1 MCFFVFF
8 SLFLYFCNGNV
19 LDLLMRNDNYKIVY
33 CTPALYSAG
42 GTERVVSVKA
52 NYFADVLGYD
62 VTIIVTEGKNGNS
75 FFSLSDKVK
84 VINLG
89 LNFEELWNISFVKK
103 VLLYLK
109 KQRKYKKLLT
119 NELLRIHP
127 DITITTLRREINFI
141 NDVHD
146 GSIKIG
152 EQHLSRTN
160 YRKIDGRFSKFY
172 EKYFFRWWK
181 DRVVTSLAKLDRL
194 VVLTSDAASEWP
206 EITNITMIPDPLP
219 IKVSNCS
226 PLSAKRVI
234 TIGRYSYEKGYDLLL
249 RVWSIVEKKC
259 SDWQLDV
266 FAMGD
271 PTPYVKIMDELS
283 IDKKRCHLNSSVVDV
298 ESEYINS
305 SILVQPSRTEG
316 FGLVLVEAMA
326 CGLPVISFDC
336 ENGPRSIITEGED
349 GFLVNPYDVDS
360 FAERLVQLM
369 NDNEQ
374 RYKMGEKGQR
384 KSQLYQIDSVGRQ
397 WKQLFDEIMQNNE
410 V

>member
-1 MCFFVFF
+1 
-8 SLFLYFCNGNV
+8 
-19 LDLLMRNDNYKIVY
+19 MRDDKYKIVY

-62 VTIIVTEGKNGNS
+62 VTVIVTEGKNGNS
-75 FFSLSDKVK
+75 FFPLSDKVK

-89 LNFEELWNISFVKK
+89 LNFEELWNISFFRKT
-103 VLLYLK
+103 LLYLH
-109 KQRKYKKLLT
+109 KQRKYRKLLT
-119 NELLRIHP
+119 KELMSIRP

-141 NDVHD
+141 NSIND
-146 GSIKIG
+146 GSKKIG

-160 YRKIDGRFSKFY
+160 YRKIDTRFSKYY
-172 EKYFFRWWK
+172 EKIFFWWWK
-181 DRVVTSLAKLDRL
+181 DRVVTSLTKLDRL
-194 VVLTSDAASEWP
+194 VVLTSDSASEWP
-206 EITNITMIPDPLP
+206 ELTNITMIPDPLP
-219 IKVSNCS
+219 IKVNNRS
-226 PLSAKRVI
+226 PLASKRVI

-249 RVWSIVEKKC
+249 KIWSIVEKRC
-259 SDWQLDV
+259 TDWQLDI

-298 ESEYINS
+298 EGEYINN

-336 ENGPRSIITEGED
+336 ENGPRSIISDGED
-349 GFLVNPYDVDS
+349 GFLIPPFEVDF
-360 FAERLVQLM
+360 FADRLVQLI
-369 NDNEQ
+369 NDGEL
-374 RYKMGEKGQR
+374 RKKMGEKGQR

-397 WKQLFDEIMQNNE
+397 WKQLFDELMKENE

>member
-1 MCFFVFF
+1 
-8 SLFLYFCNGNV
+8 
-19 LDLLMRNDNYKIVY
+19 MRNDKYKIVY

-62 VTIIVTEGKNGNS
+62 VTVIVTEGKNGNS
-75 FFSLSDKVK
+75 FFPLSDKVE

-89 LNFEELWNISFVKK
+89 INFEELWNISFVKK

-109 KQRKYKKLLT
+109 KQRKYKKSLT
-119 NELLRIHP
+119 NELLRIRP

-141 NDVHD
+141 NEIPD

-160 YRKIDGRFSKFY
+160 YRKIDARFSKFY
-172 EKYFFRWWK
+172 EISFFRWWK

-206 EITNITMIPDPLP
+206 ELTNITMIPDPLP
-219 IKVSNCS
+219 IKVNNHS
-226 PLSAKRVI
+226 PLSAKRVV

-259 SDWQLDV
+259 TDWQLDV

-336 ENGPRSIITEGED
+336 ENGPRSIINEGED
-349 GFLVNPYDVDS
+349 GFLISPLDVES
-360 FAERLVQLM
+360 FADRLVQLM
-369 NDNEQ
+369 NDDKL
-374 RYKMGEKGQR
+374 RKVIGENGQR
-384 KSQLYQIDSVGRQ
+384 KSQFYRIDSVGRQ
-397 WKQLFDEIMQNNE
+397 WKQLFDELMQNNE

>member
-1 MCFFVFF
+1 MD
-8 SLFLYFCNGNV
+8 LY
-19 LDLLMRNDNYKIVY
+19 MRNDKYKIVY

-75 FFSLSDKVK
+75 FFPLSDKVK
-84 VINLG
+84 VVNLG
-89 LNFEELWNISFVKK
+89 LNFEELWNITFVKK

-109 KQRKYKKLLT
+109 KQRKYKRLLT
-119 NELLRIHP
+119 NELLKIRP

-141 NDVHD
+141 NDVPD

-160 YRKIDGRFSKFY
+160 YRKIDARFSKFY
-172 EKYFFRWWK
+172 EISFFRWWK
-181 DRVVTSLAKLDRL
+181 DRVVTSLTKLDRL

-206 EITNITMIPDPLP
+206 ELTNITMIPDPLS
-219 IKVSNCS
+219 IKVNNRSLLGS
-226 PLSAKRVI
+226 KRVI
-234 TIGRYSYEKGYDLLL
+234 TIGRYSYEKGYDILLKI
-249 RVWSIVEKKC
+249 WSIVEKR
-259 SDWQLDV
+259 STDWQLDI

-298 ESEYINS
+298 ENEYINS

-316 FGLVLVEAMA
+316 FGMVLVEAMA

-336 ENGPRSIITEGED
+336 ENGPRSIISDGED
-349 GFLVNPYDVDS
+349 GFLIPPFEVDL
-360 FAERLVQLM
+360 FADRLVQLII
-369 NDNEQ
+369 DGEL
-374 RYKMGEKGQR
+374 RKKMGEKGQR

-397 WKQLFDEIMQNNE
+397 WKQLFDELMKENE

>member
-1 MCFFVFF
+1 
-8 SLFLYFCNGNV
+8 
-19 LDLLMRNDNYKIVY
+19 MRNDKYKIVY

-42 GTERVVSVKA
+42 GTERVVSFKA

-62 VTIIVTEGKNGNS
+62 VSIIVTEGKNGNS
-75 FFSLSDKVK
+75 FFPLSDKVK

-89 LNFEELWNISFVKK
+89 LNFEELWNIAFVKK

-119 NELLRIHP
+119 NELLRIRP

-141 NDVHD
+141 NEIPD

-160 YRKIDGRFSKFY
+160 YRKIDARFSKLY
-172 EKYFFRWWK
+172 EISFFRWWK
-181 DRVVTSLAKLDRL
+181 DRVVTSLTKLDRL

-206 EITNITMIPDPLP
+206 ELTNITMIPDPLS
-219 IKVSNCS
+219 IKVNNRSLLGS
-226 PLSAKRVI
+226 KRVI
-234 TIGRYSYEKGYDLLL
+234 TIGRYSYEKGYDILLKI
-249 RVWSIVEKKC
+249 WSIVEKRC
-259 SDWQLDV
+259 TDWQLDI

-298 ESEYINS
+298 ENEYINS

-316 FGLVLVEAMA
+316 FGMVLVEAMA

-336 ENGPRSIITEGED
+336 ENGPRSIISDGED
-349 GFLVNPYDVDS
+349 GFLIPPFEVDL
-360 FAERLVQLM
+360 FADRLVQLM
-369 NDNEQ
+369 NDDVL
-374 RYKMGEKGQR
+374 RKVIGEKGQS
-384 KSQLYQIDSVGRQ
+384 KSQLYRIDSVGVQ
-397 WKQLFDEIMQNNE
+397 WKQLFDELMKENE